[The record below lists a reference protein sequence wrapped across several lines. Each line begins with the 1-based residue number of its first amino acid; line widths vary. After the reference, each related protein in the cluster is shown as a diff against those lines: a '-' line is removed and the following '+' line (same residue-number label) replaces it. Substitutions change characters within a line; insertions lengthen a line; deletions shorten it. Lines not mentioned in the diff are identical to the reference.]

1 MAHVQHSNCTTGEI
15 RLTDGTTQY
24 EGRVEVCIN
33 GVWGAICDSGWDTR
47 EAYAVCHQLGYQ
59 GNNFKDVIAINM
71 YIMYMHY
78 RWSIFCKFSLWY
90 WLLSYCCLSFVLFIL
105 SK

>member
-1 MAHVQHSNCTTGEI
+1 MIVPYVSFLNCTTGEI

-33 GVWGAICDSGWDTR
+33 GVWGTVCDYGWDTR

-59 GNNFKDVIAINM
+59 GRIKKM
-71 YIMYMHY
+71 
-78 RWSIFCKFSLWY
+78 L
-90 WLLSYCCLSFVLFIL
+90 CLN
-105 SK
+105 

>member
-1 MAHVQHSNCTTGEI
+1 MVKHFCAWIILILVAHLSFSNCTTGEI

-33 GVWGAICDSGWDTR
+33 GVWGTVCDSGWDTT

-59 GNNFKDVIAINM
+59 GRIKQI
-71 YIMYMHY
+71 
-78 RWSIFCKFSLWY
+78 L
-90 WLLSYCCLSFVLFIL
+90 CL
-105 SK
+105 K

>member
-1 MAHVQHSNCTTGEI
+1 MILGQLYYILFYIVTHVSFSNCTTGEI

-33 GVWGAICDSGWDTR
+33 GVWGTVCDSGWDAR

-59 GNNFKDVIAINM
+59 GRIRRYYVLNNID
-71 YIMYMHY
+71 
-78 RWSIFCKFSLWY
+78 L
-90 WLLSYCCLSFVLFIL
+90 
-105 SK
+105 

>member
-1 MAHVQHSNCTTGEI
+1 MILVQFLIKCNLFCIVPRVSFSNCTTGEI

-33 GVWGAICDSGWDTR
+33 GVWGTVCDNGWDTR

-59 GNNFKDVIAINM
+59 GI
-71 YIMYMHY
+71 Y
-78 RWSIFCKFSLWY
+78 SI
-90 WLLSYCCLSFVLFIL
+90 
-105 SK
+105 

>member
-1 MAHVQHSNCTTGEI
+1 MNHRFSNCKSTIAIFYIVPHVSFSNCTTGEI

-33 GVWGAICDSGWDTR
+33 GVWGTICDYGLDTR

-59 GNNFKDVIAINM
+59 GNKVI
-71 YIMYMHY
+71 
-78 RWSIFCKFSLWY
+78 
-90 WLLSYCCLSFVLFIL
+90 
-105 SK
+105 